1 MVTAKLPKKIMLV
14 LFKNFNENN
23 TISSLAKELSMNRVG
38 IWRILKKL
46 ESKNL
51 ITLTQVG
58 DGRTNAHLINLNWN
72 NFLIEKLLNL
82 YLTEEA
88 LQEQRLIKDFEKLNV
103 KDIEDIV
110 DFLIIHENNIIS
122 VVSQKRKII
131 KIHPSE
137 EFAEEKINY
146 INLTELEFVKEL
158 MRPNKDFVDAV
169 KKGSVLLGQGK
180 FIQLMKNLH
189 LKKFNF

>member
-1 MVTAKLPKKIMLV
+1 MVIAILPKKIMLF

-23 TISSLAKELSMNRVG
+23 TISSIAKELSMNRVG
-38 IWRILKKL
+38 IWRTLKKL

-51 ITLTQVG
+51 VNLIQVG
-58 DGRTNAHLINLNWN
+58 NGKTNTQLIKLNWN
-72 NFLIEKLLNL
+72 NFLIEKLLAL

-103 KDIEDIV
+103 RDIENIV
-110 DFLIIHENNIIS
+110 DFLIIHKNNIIS

-137 EFAEEKINY
+137 EFAEEKINS

-158 MRPNKDFVDAV
+158 MRPNKDFVDSV
-169 KKGSVLLGQGK
+169 REGSVLLGQEK
-180 FIQLMKNLH
+180 FIQLIKQIH
-189 LKKFNF
+189 LKKIGF